1 MVRCKMQRLLLLLL
15 EKQIVEKRTAVAVN
29 PAREMRDGT
38 WAKKNNK
45 SFFGY
50 KSHVKVDLETG
61 IVEELAV
68 TSASVHDS
76 VIDLMDPNDIAYRD
90 KGYFGAKTKARGD
103 ATMNRRVRGET
114 KISTD
119 DMLRNKRISKRDHQ
133 ENDRLES

>member
-29 PAREMRDGT
+29 PAREMRMEHGPRRT
-38 WAKKNNK
+38 TKVSSAT
-45 SFFGY
+45 